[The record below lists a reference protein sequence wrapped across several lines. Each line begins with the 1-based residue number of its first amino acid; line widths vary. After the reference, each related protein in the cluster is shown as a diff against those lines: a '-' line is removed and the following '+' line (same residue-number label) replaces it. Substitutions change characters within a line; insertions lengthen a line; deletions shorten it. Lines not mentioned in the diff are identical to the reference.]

1 MPDLIDGD
9 GRGTPYSE
17 GLKAEA
23 GPIANQSAMD
33 SRSSRREFLK
43 RGALT
48 AASFYST
55 SLSSLSS
62 FAQELTRSGPAKRV
76 VIVGAGLAGLT
87 AAYELTQAG
96 HDVTVLEAQGRS
108 GGRVRT
114 LRDPLADGL
123 YAELGAARIPDN
135 HEWTLKYVKL
145 FGLSLAPFYP
155 TTGRSTTFLRNTR
168 AESDPGAAPDLRPF
182 HLNLTPDELALGV
195 NGLIDKAL
203 GTALRLAENRSIW
216 PPAALARAD
225 QMTVREF
232 LVDQGLSADTFEAL
246 GLQPFVRTSALEAI
260 TLISSAHSGQQ
271 LHKIAGGNDQLP
283 KAFAARLADKII
295 YGAPVRRIEQDRTG
309 VAAIYS
315 QNGASGRVAADKL
328 ICTIPFPVLRRVEMT
343 PRLSPQKARV
353 VHEMAYGSLSRVT
366 FQVRERYWL
375 GEGLNG
381 FATTDIPG
389 EIWASAHDR
398 PGSRGLLQ
406 LYLQGSSSERAS
418 KMSEDERIRYAIEQ
432 IERVFPG
439 LRKHVEHASSQCWD
453 NDQWAGGATRL
464 MNVGQVTA
472 FHSEARRPEGHI
484 HFAGEHTSTWFAWM
498 NGAIESGSRAAHEV
512 NDS

>member
-1 MPDLIDGD
+1 MN
-9 GRGTPYSE
+9 RH
-17 GLKAEA
+17 
-23 GPIANQSAMD
+23 
-33 SRSSRREFLK
+33 SSRREFLK
-43 RGALT
+43 LGALAT
-48 AASFYST
+48 ASFYSS
-55 SLSSLSS
+55 SLSSL
-62 FAQELTRSGPAKRV
+62 AQDLVRSGPAKRI

-87 AAYELTQAG
+87 AAHELSQAG
-96 HDVTVLEAQGRS
+96 HDVTILEAQGRP

-145 FGLSLAPFYP
+145 FGLTLTPFYP
-155 TTGRSTTFLRNTR
+155 TTGRSTTFLRNIR
-168 AESDPGAAPDLRPF
+168 ADTEPGAEPDLRQF

-195 NGLIDKAL
+195 NGIIGKAL
-203 GTALRLAENRSIW
+203 GPSLHLAEDRSIW
-216 PPAALARAD
+216 PPEALARAD
-225 QMTVREF
+225 QMTVKEF
-232 LVDQGLSADTFEAL
+232 LAAQGFSADVVQAL

-260 TLISSAHSGQQ
+260 TVISSGHTAKQI
-271 LHKIAGGNDQLP
+271 HKIAGGNDQLP
-283 KAFAARLADKII
+283 KAFASRLADKII
-295 YGAPVRRIEQDRTG
+295 YGAPVRRIEQEKTG

-315 QNGASGRVAADKL
+315 QNGASRRIAADKL
-328 ICTIPFPVLRRVEMT
+328 ICTIPFPVLRRIEIA

-353 VHEMAYGSLSRVT
+353 VHEMVYGSLSRVT
-366 FQVRERYWL
+366 FQVKERYWL

-381 FATTDIPG
+381 FATTTDIPG
-389 EIWASAHDR
+389 EIWSSAHDR

-406 LYLQGSSSERAS
+406 LYLQGPSSELAS
-418 KMSEDERIRYAIEQ
+418 KMSEDDRIRYAIEQ
-432 IERVFPG
+432 VERVFPG
-439 LRKHVEHASSQCWD
+439 LRKHVEYASSQCWD

-472 FHSEARRPEGHI
+472 FHTEARRPEGHI

-512 NDS
+512 NNS